1 MLIRSWS
8 EKLVFHV
15 TIVVNHVSVQQ
26 RHRNVPAVSLDIIWS
41 IRLVFW
47 DVLITVSRVM
57 HQTIVLNASLDIL
70 YTYQEIQYFVLNAQL
85 TAEHVHH
92 HCRMSV
98 WRVELD
104 STFLTTPV

>member
-1 MLIRSWS
+1 
-8 EKLVFHV
+8 
-15 TIVVNHVSVQQ
+15 
-26 RHRNVPAVSLDIIWS
+26 
-41 IRLVFW
+41 
-47 DVLITVSRVM
+47 M